1 MKKVKGGV
9 SLREKR
15 NKHIWIEAEEWEN
28 DEWDTEDENTDVK
41 VTFSDRT
48 VWMATFFTYKNI
60 QTLREKNKKTGECMN
75 GTYFQASDMVLID
88 IVSRDRI
95 VEVIDYLIDNGE
107 FESVFTKYPEVDSEE
122 DYLYPENFFLS

>member
-1 MKKVKGGV
+1 M
-9 SLREKR
+9 REKSR
-15 NKHIWIEAEEWEN
+15 IHFLIEAEEWEN

-75 GTYFQASDMVLID
+75 GTYFRASDMVLID

-95 VEVIDYLIDNGE
+95 VEVIDYLIDTGE
-107 FESVFTKYPEVDSEE
+107 FESAFTKYPEVDSEE
-122 DYLYPENFFLS
+122 DYLYPEYFFLS

>member
-1 MKKVKGGV
+1 M
-9 SLREKR
+9 RENS

-28 DEWDTEDENTDVK
+28 EEWDTEDENTDVK

-88 IVSRDRI
+88 ILSRDQI
-95 VEVIDYLIDNGE
+95 VEVIEYLIDNGE
-107 FESVFTKYPEVDSEE
+107 FEFVFTKYPEVDSEK
-122 DYLYPENFFLS
+122 DYLYPENFFFS